1 MSENYQILSIQAVCS
16 NCWVKYKSFVRFRQ
30 LLLILISHIHAKH
43 GLEYKW
49 DTFKLLEEGEG
60 SQALIFVKLEKKK
73 RPFAPS
79 QPSILGP
86 NNFRKAAPAAEIVT
100 AQL

>member
-1 MSENYQILSIQAVCS
+1 MQSMGLSTSGIHSSYENLCKVAF
-16 NCWVKYKSFVRFRQ
+16 KYW
-30 LLLILISHIHAKH
+30 ISK
-43 GLEYKW
+43 
-49 DTFKLLEEGEG
+49 LEEGEG

-79 QPSILGP
+79 QPTTLGP
-86 NNFRKAAPAAEIVT
+86 NNFWKATPAAEIVT